1 VATSGGLGRAGT
13 ALLVHAGSPISSPS
27 RKRRT
32 RSLPLTNGCSMPS
45 LPLSRHT
52 EPPDTREEKA
62 PAARRI
68 RGPRQEAACGSSHE
82 NLSRDHAQS
91 RPLTPGT
98 ASCACHEGLTER
110 PGKFPAEGLDFGV
123 RQSSV
128 RGHRGRLRLVIP
140 GKGEWTSNMP
150 LTAH

>member
-1 VATSGGLGRAGT
+1 
-13 ALLVHAGSPISSPS
+13 
-27 RKRRT
+27 
-32 RSLPLTNGCSMPS
+32 MQS

-68 RGPRQEAACGSSHE
+68 RGPRQEAACGPSHE

-123 RQSSV
+123 RQAAYV
-128 RGHRGRLRLVIP
+128 AIGGVF
-140 GKGEWTSNMP
+140 GW
-150 LTAH
+150 